1 MQKQQ
6 TQTVEVLPSDK
17 KGIVVA
23 LYHKDGRP
31 FHELAHK
38 QVYSVAEYEANIAIG
53 GFFETYG
60 GEGIDHEV
68 IWDVREHE
76 CEEIEVPA
84 IVEKKKG
91 RPFQKVAE
99 VQG

>member
-1 MQKQQ
+1 M
-6 TQTVEVLPSDK
+6 EVLPSDK

-23 LYHKDGRP
+23 HYHQDGSP
-31 FHELAHK
+31 FHELSFK
-38 QVYSVAEYEANIAIG
+38 QVYSVDEYEKKAAPG
-53 GFFETYG
+53 GFFEMFQ
-60 GEGIDHEV
+60 IDHEV

-76 CEEIEVPA
+76 AEEVEAPA
-84 IVEKKKG
+84 PVEKKKG